1 MSNHASPSAPRPL
14 PAQPNLRHLKDQAK
28 DLLKSGGAES
38 LAGAQFQVAR
48 LYGFP
53 SWPKLKAHVDSFEQA
68 GQLKQAIDAND
79 LDRVKV
85 LMTRNPGLHRAPMGY
100 GKNGPLTWVAEC
112 RVPWGPP
119 APVRLAMAM
128 WMIEHGSDIHQG
140 GDGPLMRAA
149 LRGDRIPMIE
159 LLVAHGAHVN
169 AAWNGDFPIIFAPCE
184 SVDPIALGW
193 LLQHGADPNCA
204 KTTALDYLIGTYVR
218 SPRMEACV
226 DLLVKAGGTSR
237 YDLPGVL
244 DTLLDHADRLAAQL
258 DADPGL
264 IDRRYPE
271 LDCGSTGARRLLLQ
285 GATLLHVAA
294 EYGSLN
300 AARLLLDRGAPVNA
314 PAAGGQT
321 PIFHSVTQFD
331 DRGLPITQLLLD
343 RGADLS
349 LRAML
354 PGHYERPD
362 EVVNCTPLEYAR
374 LFPGSEFPGSN
385 EATIQLLQGSQAMDK
400 ITRSHF
406 DNLHSTNREVQ
417 GSAYSFLLEKTAQPV
432 AWAYEVWDEL
442 VQALRDQDNRKRSI
456 AAQLLCH
463 LALSDPE
470 GRILRD
476 FDKLLAVTKDEKFVT
491 ARHCLQALWR
501 IGTAGKKQRKKVVDG
516 LASRFAECIAEKNC
530 TLIRYDIL
538 AGLRRLYDA
547 VKDEKIRQK
556 ALSLIETE
564 NDLKYRR
571 KYATLWR

>member
-1 MSNHASPSAPRPL
+1 MSNHASPSAARPL
-14 PAQPNLRHLKDQAK
+14 PEHPNLRHLKDQAK
-28 DLLKSGGAES
+28 DLLKSGAAES
-38 LAGAQFQVAR
+38 LTGAQFKVAQ

-53 SWPKLKAHVDSFEQA
+53 SWPKLKAHVDSLEQA

-79 LDRVKV
+79 LDRVKA
-85 LMTRNPGLHRAPMGY
+85 LMTRNPELHKAPMGY
-100 GKNGPLTWVAEC
+100 AKNGPLTWVAEC

-119 APVRLAMAM
+119 APVRLAMAK
-128 WMIEHGSDIHQG
+128 WMIEHGSDVHQG

-149 LRGDRIPMIE
+149 LRGERIPMME
-159 LLVAHGAHVN
+159 LLVARDADVN

-184 SVDPIALGW
+184 AVAPAALEW
-193 LLQHGADPNCA
+193 LLRHGANPNCG
-204 KTTALDYLIGTYVR
+204 KTTALDYLIGTYAR
-218 SPRMEACV
+218 SPQLGACV

-237 YDLPGVL
+237 YDLPGVI
-244 DTLLDHADRLAAQL
+244 DTLLDRADRLAAHL
-258 DADPGL
+258 DANPAL
-264 IDRRYPE
+264 IHHRYPE

-314 PAAGGQT
+314 PAVDGQT
-321 PIFHSVTQFD
+321 PIFHAVTQFD
-331 DRGLPITQLLLD
+331 DRGLPMTQLLLE

-349 LRAML
+349 LRARL

-362 EVVNCTPLEYAR
+362 EVVDCTPLEYAR
-374 LFPGSEFPGSN
+374 LFPGAESPGSN
-385 EATIQLLQGSQAMDK
+385 DATIQLLQRNPMMNK

-406 DNLHSTNREVQ
+406 DNLHSTNRDVQ
-417 GSAYSFLLEKTAQPV
+417 GGAYSFLLEATAQPV
-432 AWAYEVWDEL
+432 TWAYEVWDEL
-442 VQALRDQDNRKRSI
+442 VQALRDKDNRKRSI
-456 AAQLLCH
+456 ASQLLCH

-476 FDKLLAVTKDEKFVT
+476 LDKLLAVTKDEKFVT

-501 IGTAGKKQRKKVVDG
+501 IGTAGKKQQKKVVDG
-516 LASRFAECIAEKNC
+516 LANRFAECIAEKNC

-538 AGLRRLYDA
+538 EGLRRLYDA

-556 ALSLIETE
+556 ALALIETE
-564 NDLKYRR
+564 SDLKYRR